1 MVCWFST
8 KVTSDSSGRAN
19 APARA
24 GSARSRDGQQ
34 VPPGAGG
41 RAHPVELMTLRLLLC
56 DDENLTRIGFRKL
69 LEAYDGLEVVGEVD
83 RPGILL
89 AATRRLRPDVVI
101 TEAELSGV
109 PNEDLVAS
117 VLRAGAAGYALK
129 SQSME
134 ELVFGIRAVGAG
146 EALLA
151 PAVTRPF
158 LRHFAT
164 YSRPADGG
172 MVRDCLT
179 QRELDVL
186 RLLAEGMSNIEIA
199 RLLSLG
205 GATVKSHVSHILTK
219 LDLRDRV
226 QAAVFAYRSGL
237 VPIPSPIP

>member
-1 MVCWFST
+1 
-8 KVTSDSSGRAN
+8 
-19 APARA
+19 
-24 GSARSRDGQQ
+24 
-34 VPPGAGG
+34 
-41 RAHPVELMTLRLLLC
+41 MTLRLLLC

-109 PNEDLVAS
+109 PIPDLVAEVLDDAADPPKVLVLSSRQNEDVVAS

-237 VPIPSPIP
+237 VPIPSPIPSL